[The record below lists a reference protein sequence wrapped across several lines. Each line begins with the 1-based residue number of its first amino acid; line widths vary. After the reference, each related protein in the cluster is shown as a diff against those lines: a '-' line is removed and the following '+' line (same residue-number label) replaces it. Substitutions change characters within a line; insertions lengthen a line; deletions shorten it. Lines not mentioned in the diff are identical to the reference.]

1 MTRYEIQTTDEF
13 EKRFE
18 KLTKRNKAL
27 VELFAKAILKLKE
40 NPYVGKPLSYDLK
53 GFWSLPIAGKW
64 RVIYE
69 IDEERKLVILRS
81 IGHRKWIYTDFP

>member
-1 MTRYEIQTTDEF
+1 MTRYRIQTTDEF

-27 VELFAKAILKLKE
+27 MELFAKAILKLKE

-53 GFWSLPIAGKW
+53 GFWSLRVGKY

-69 IDEERKLVILRS
+69 IDEERKLVILRL
-81 IGHRKWIYTDFP
+81 IEHRKWVYSDFL